1 MLQRCCQKILTKP
14 EKKPRGWFRLVQR
27 KYDYTCIS
35 LTCKTTKCLIFSFT
49 FLFNF
54 SQSEVLVRT
63 LTFSKKFFVSSA
75 KGFSFSKITIE
86 GKSWTFLKIHYLCH
100 CASKK
105 KTNGKTKKNHKNKLV
120 KRLHGLKNYES
131 GSGCSKDE

>member
-86 GKSWTFLKIHYLCH
+86 GNHGRFWRFII
-100 CASKK
+100 CAIVLPKK
-105 KTNGKTKKNHKNKLV
+105 KPMAKQKKNHKNKLV